1 MLVVLVMAAW
11 KVDLGS
17 GEGEGVR
24 GGEGAG
30 WVLGGGWW

>member
-1 MLVVLVMAAW
+1 MEGPTPLEW
-11 KVDLGS
+11 WGGR

-30 WVLGGGWW
+30 SYQEKT